1 MFFRVGLRPV
11 LCAIALAV
19 VMLNLFAMTPASA
32 LSEECDVAHAE
43 TAAGRHH
50 GPDVPQGCCDTTHCC
65 PMLPCIP
72 SPGVPLAIRHQH
84 HIHLKV
90 EQPLLLVTSIDPP
103 PRSAVS

>member
-1 MFFRVGLRPV
+1 MFFKIGLRPV
-11 LCAIALAV
+11 LCAIATAV
-19 VMLNLFAMTPASA
+19 VMLNLFAMTPARS
-32 LSEECDVAHAE
+32 SSGQCHPAHAE
-43 TAAGRHH
+43 AAAGHQH

-65 PMLPCIP
+65 PMRPCLPA
-72 SPGVPLAIRHQH
+72 PGVPSAILHQH